1 MTAEV
6 NGVGVKG
13 SRDTSTVQVRVETLL
28 EAFVEACQ
36 TLEFSSSAKV
46 SGFSEDQQPD

>member
-6 NGVGVKG
+6 DGVGVKG
-13 SRDTSTVQVRVETLL
+13 SGDTTTVQVETFL

-46 SGFSEDQQPD
+46 SGFSEDQQLH